1 MITMPPHVQRESKM
15 ILTIN
20 AGHMNTHDV
29 LLEPKDGV
37 AMVLV
42 PFIPGPVAFQ
52 LYLNDKVVLQGQGP
66 PIANDV
72 GAATY
77 NFNAWTGTWG
87 TLD

>member
-1 MITMPPHVQRESKM
+1 M
-15 ILTIN
+15 ILTID
-20 AGHMNTHDV
+20 AGHMNTHDI

-37 AMVLV
+37 ALALV

-52 LYLNDKVVLQGQGP
+52 LLLNDKVVLQGQGP

-72 GAATY
+72 STTTD

-87 TLD
+87 TLV